1 MITVIGSRLN
11 ETRLIEI
18 AMASP
23 QINPIAPQTPPWAS
37 SRGPLLALTG
47 LGLLMRLW
55 WARAVFLN
63 PDEALHYLLSLQP
76 SLQATYQATLTT
88 AHPPLY
94 IVLLHYWG
102 ALGSPYS
109 GNSELFL
116 RLPSILAEIG
126 LCWMTYWWLKRIT
139 NPTTA
144 FLAFTL
150 LLFSPAL
157 VLISTELRQYA
168 LLLFFCASALY
179 WLDRSLMENSRAMML
194 ASGLFLWLALLTHY
208 SALLFALTIGVYAL
222 LRIRTSKPSP
232 MLVALWAGTQ
242 LAALAIIAI
251 LFKTHVTKIRAR
263 GGPTALADTYLRGS
277 IFHPADNN
285 IAVFVFKTT
294 IRLFHYLFSQE
305 AVGIA
310 GLLFFFAAVYGLARR
325 RIECHR
331 EPTSLQLA
339 FLLAFP
345 LLTNCLVAIAGL
357 YPFGGS
363 RHNSYLAIFVF
374 TGIAIALAR
383 FSPRRSW
390 TLPSVLVTLLGLCN
404 LFPAPTGDYIP
415 PRDQSRQQMQ
425 AATSFLRQ
433 NAPAGA
439 VILTDDQGGTLLSY
453 YLCQNKVIQFTL
465 PFQHLFEASCGP
477 FQVISSDPRHWMF
490 QAATFPAD
498 LYALEQTYKMRPG
511 QQLWLFQGGWLIDK
525 ESELRAD
532 LAQFG
537 CPATHDFGKNILVC
551 QITLP

>member
-1 MITVIGSRLN
+1 
-11 ETRLIEI
+11 
-18 AMASP
+18 MASS
-23 QINPIAPQTPPWAS
+23 QINATEPETPPWAS
-37 SRGPLLALTG
+37 SRGVLLVLTAV
-47 LGLLMRLW
+47 GLLVRLW

-76 SLQATYQATLTT
+76 DLRTAYQATLTT

-94 IVLLHYWG
+94 ILLLHYWG
-102 ALGSPYS
+102 CLGNAYLRS
-109 GNSELFL
+109 SELFL
-116 RLPSILAEIG
+116 RLPSILAGTG
-126 LCWMTYWWLKRIT
+126 LCWMIYWWLKRIT
-139 NPTTA
+139 NPITA

-179 WLDRSLMENSRAMML
+179 WLDRSLMEDSPAMML
-194 ASGLFLWLALLTHY
+194 ASGFFLWLALLTHY
-208 SALLFALTIGVYAL
+208 SALLFALTIGAYAL
-222 LRIRTSKPSP
+222 LRIRSSKPSAT
-232 MLVALWAGTQ
+232 LAAIWSGTQ
-242 LAALAIIAI
+242 LAAIAIIAM
-251 LFKTHVTKIRAR
+251 LFKTHVTKIRSR

-285 IAVFVFKTT
+285 LAVFVFKTT
-294 IRLFHYLFSQE
+294 IRLLHYLFSQE

-310 GLLFFFAAVYGLARR
+310 GLLLFCAAIYGLARR
-325 RIECHR
+325 RIEFDR
-331 EPTSLQLA
+331 GPSSLQLA
-339 FLLAFP
+339 FLLTFP
-345 LLTNCLVAIAGL
+345 LVTNCLVAIAGV

-363 RHNSYLAIFVF
+363 RHNSFLAVFVF

-390 TLPSVLVTLLGLCN
+390 ITPAVVVTLLLICN
-404 LFPAPTGDYIP
+404 LFPAPTGAYIP
-415 PRDQSRQQMQ
+415 PRDQSRKQMQ

-433 NAPAGA
+433 NVPPGA

-465 PFQHLFEASCGP
+465 PFQHLFEAPCGP
-477 FQVISSDPRHWMF
+477 LRVISSDPRHWMF

-498 LYALEQTYKMRPG
+498 LHTLEQTYALRPG
-511 QQLWLFQGGWLIDK
+511 QQLWLFQAGWLIDK
-525 ESELRAD
+525 ESDLRAE

-537 CPATHDFGKNILVC
+537 CPATHDFGRNILVC